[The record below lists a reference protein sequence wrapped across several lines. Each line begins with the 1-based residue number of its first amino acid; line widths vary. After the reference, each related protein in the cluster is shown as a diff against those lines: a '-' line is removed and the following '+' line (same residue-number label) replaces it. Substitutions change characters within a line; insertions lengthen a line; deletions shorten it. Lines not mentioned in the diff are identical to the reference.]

1 MTAFFRHSILVL
13 YLFLSACMQK
23 PEMTLSRLLDNH
35 AEARGGYE
43 TLQAI
48 QTMDVKLEIV
58 EPDFT
63 VTGHYRA
70 SRDGVMRVDIF
81 VGNTRVFTEALG
93 RNGGWQMSGDGTV
106 KDLSPEGAA
115 KLQRGIISNL
125 YSLNELPS
133 LGYKLTLVGSTQRN
147 GSEFWEVEKRH
158 PDGFSE
164 NLFLDKDTFLITSSV
179 KTSALHPDIDNAQ
192 VREETITLEH
202 QTVAGVVYDGKSEK
216 HNLDTGAIMQTTT
229 VLSRVPNTSLDLT
242 QFERPMA
249 SDD

>member
-1 MTAFFRHSILVL
+1 
-13 YLFLSACMQK
+13 
-23 PEMTLSRLLDNH
+23 
-35 AEARGGYE
+35 
-43 TLQAI
+43 
-48 QTMDVKLEIV
+48 
-58 EPDFT
+58 
-63 VTGHYRA
+63 
-70 SRDGVMRVDIF
+70 
-81 VGNTRVFTEALG
+81 
-93 RNGGWQMSGDGTV
+93 MSGDGTV

-216 HNLDTGAIMQTTT
+216 RNLDTGAIMQTTT